1 MCLVCCHLWLV
12 KFSVGGWWWLR
23 AKVVTYKGFVW
34 GVVVLNKWLP
44 FKKSL
49 SRQKSIVPKVYYCT
63 FFFPFMFTICCSSI
77 LSLSIT
83 IDIQNAC
90 QLMPFYKLFC
100 KLNTNN
106 MTACRLLVVMVFLLC
121 SGQCHIKNI
130 TSRLL
135 FASTK
140 YFNIN
145 TTISEWQ
152 DVYDITSTK
161 KAE

>member
-1 MCLVCCHLWLV
+1 MH
-12 KFSVGGWWWLR
+12 SR
-23 AKVVTYKGFVW
+23 
-34 GVVVLNKWLP
+34 VLFEKLYFFNKLLS
-44 FKKSL
+44 FKKTQSVL
-49 SRQKSIVPKVYYCT
+49 KSIVPRVYYCT
-63 FFFPFMFTICCSSI
+63 FFFFFMFTICYSSI

-83 IDIQNAC
+83 IAC
-90 QLMPFYKLFC
+90 QLIAFYKLFC

-145 TTISEWQ
+145 TIISEWQ

>member
-1 MCLVCCHLWLV
+1 MVEGYPVCCHLWLV
-12 KFSVGGWWWLR
+12 KFSMGGDDVAL
-23 AKVVTYKGFVW
+23 KGFIWEVFFF
-34 GVVVLNKWLP
+34 NKWLT
-44 FKKSL
+44 FKKTQSAW
-49 SRQKSIVPKVYYCT
+49 KSIVPGVYYCT
-63 FFFPFMFTICCSSI
+63 LFFPIHRLLFFYSF
-77 LSLSIT
+77 SIT
-83 IDIQNAC
+83 LDARDAC
-90 QLMPFYKLFC
+90 QLIAFYKLFC
-100 KLNTNN
+100 RLNTNN

-145 TTISEWQ
+145 TIISEWQ
-152 DVYDITSTK
+152 DVYDIISTK

>member
-12 KFSVGGWWWLR
+12 KFSVGGWRCLK
-23 AKVVTYKGFVW
+23 AKVVTFKGFIW
-34 GVVVLNKWLP
+34 EIVVFLINDCHLRNLKVFGKALFLGCIIVL
-44 FKKSL
+44 
-49 SRQKSIVPKVYYCT
+49 
-63 FFFPFMFTICCSSI
+63 FFFFFHVHHLLFFYSF
-77 LSLSIT
+77 SIT
-83 IDIQNAC
+83 IDVQDAC

-121 SGQCHIKNI
+121 SGQSHIKNT

-145 TTISEWQ
+145 TIISEWQ

>member
-1 MCLVCCHLWLV
+1 MTHLRKL
-12 KFSVGGWWWLR
+12 
-23 AKVVTYKGFVW
+23 KVYGE
-34 GVVVLNKWLP
+34 
-44 FKKSL
+44 SL
-49 SRQKSIVPKVYYCT
+49 FLGSFIVPFLA
-63 FFFPFMFTICCSSI
+63 FFSTFTICYSSI

-83 IDIQNAC
+83 IDVQDDC
-90 QLMPFYKLFC
+90 QLMAFYKLFC

-121 SGQCHIKNI
+121 SGQCHIKSI
-130 TSRLL
+130 ASY

-140 YFNIN
+140 YLSIN
-145 TTISEWQ
+145 TITSEWQ

>member
-1 MCLVCCHLWLV
+1 MTHLRKLIV
-12 KFSVGGWWWLR
+12 YGKALFLGC
-23 AKVVTYKGFVW
+23 F
-34 GVVVLNKWLP
+34 
-44 FKKSL
+44 
-49 SRQKSIVPKVYYCT
+49 IVPFLA
-63 FFFPFMFTICCSSI
+63 FFFMFTICYSSI

-83 IDIQNAC
+83 IDVQDDC
-90 QLMPFYKLFC
+90 QLMAFYKLFC

-121 SGQCHIKNI
+121 SGQCHIKSI
-130 TSRLL
+130 TSPLL

-140 YFNIN
+140 YFSIN
-145 TTISEWQ
+145 TIISQWQ

>member
-1 MCLVCCHLWLV
+1 MDGDVWKLIWLHSKGLSEKLYFLINDCHLREFEV
-12 KFSVGGWWWLR
+12 YR
-23 AKVVTYKGFVW
+23 KVLFLGCII
-34 GVVVLNKWLP
+34 VL
-44 FKKSL
+44 
-49 SRQKSIVPKVYYCT
+49 
-63 FFFPFMFTICCSSI
+63 FFFFFMFTICCSSI
-77 LSLSIT
+77 LSVSIT
-83 IDIQNAC
+83 IDVQDAC
-90 QLMPFYKLFC
+90 QLIAFYKLFC

-106 MTACRLLVVMVFLLC
+106 MTTCRLLVVMVFLLC

-130 TSRLL
+130 TSQLL

-145 TTISEWQ
+145 TIISGRQ

>member
-1 MCLVCCHLWLV
+1 MLSPFISKVLYGGNGDVWRLKWLHSWVLLEKLYFLMNDCHLRKL
-12 KFSVGGWWWLR
+12 
-23 AKVVTYKGFVW
+23 KVYGK
-34 GVVVLNKWLP
+34 VLFLGCFILP
-44 FKKSL
+44 FL
-49 SRQKSIVPKVYYCT
+49 A
-63 FFFPFMFTICCSSI
+63 FFMFTICYSSI
-77 LSLSIT
+77 LSLSVT
-83 IDIQNAC
+83 IDVQDDC
-90 QLMPFYKLFC
+90 QLMAFYKLFC
-100 KLNTNN
+100 RLNTNN

-145 TTISEWQ
+145 TIISEWQ

>member
-1 MCLVCCHLWLV
+1 V
-12 KFSVGGWWWLR
+12 
-23 AKVVTYKGFVW
+23 
-34 GVVVLNKWLP
+34 
-44 FKKSL
+44 
-49 SRQKSIVPKVYYCT
+49 
-63 FFFPFMFTICCSSI
+63 FTIYYSSI
-77 LSLSIT
+77 LSLSVT
-83 IDIQNAC
+83 IDVQDAC
-90 QLMPFYKLFC
+90 QLIAFYKLFC

-130 TSRLL
+130 TSHLL
-135 FASTK
+135 FVSTK

-145 TTISEWQ
+145 TIISEQQ

>member
-1 MCLVCCHLWLV
+1 MHSRVLLEKLYFLINDCHLR
-12 KFSVGGWWWLR
+12 KI
-23 AKVVTYKGFVW
+23 KVYGE
-34 GVVVLNKWLP
+34 VLFLGC
-44 FKKSL
+44 F
-49 SRQKSIVPKVYYCT
+49 IVP
-63 FFFPFMFTICCSSI
+63 FLAFFMFTICYSYI

-83 IDIQNAC
+83 IEVRDDC
-90 QLMPFYKLFC
+90 QLMAFYKLFC

-135 FASTK
+135 FASTQ

-145 TTISEWQ
+145 TIMSEWQ
-152 DVYDITSTK
+152 DVYDITRTK

>member
-1 MCLVCCHLWLV
+1 MFLGC
-12 KFSVGGWWWLR
+12 F
-23 AKVVTYKGFVW
+23 
-34 GVVVLNKWLP
+34 
-44 FKKSL
+44 
-49 SRQKSIVPKVYYCT
+49 IVP
-63 FFFPFMFTICCSSI
+63 FLAFIMFTICNSSI

-83 IDIQNAC
+83 IDVQDDC
-90 QLMPFYKLFC
+90 QLMAFYKLFC

-145 TTISEWQ
+145 TIISECQ
-152 DVYDITSTK
+152 DVYDIASTK
-161 KAE
+161 KNRIKFCSVSTHTFSPTPRLCTTVVTELLISVEVS